1 MAGVKRGK
9 GRGNLGVRECVKE
22 KKKERKVPFLPSSL
36 AWSRALNSVPL
47 PFLTPAM
54 QAKSYGEGGTQQMFI
69 RGGSAPRP
77 GGFSSIKVTGVCSSQ
92 NFENTPRRYQNL
104 VLWVC
109 PKFISTPKR
118 YQFNIN
124 KLYNWHKYIFQ
135 IDIAC
140 VAWPFWLGALRKKA
154 GRNLTA
160 RALKCTEIAL
170 SAVSLGF
177 STLSATSLQI

>member
-1 MAGVKRGK
+1 MAGVKRRK
-9 GRGNLGVRECVKE
+9 GRGNLGVRECMKE
-22 KKKERKVPFLPSSL
+22 KGKERKVPFLPSSL
-36 AWSRALNSVPL
+36 AWSRALNSLPL

-54 QAKSYGEGGTQQMFI
+54 QAKSYGEGETQQMFK

-77 GGFSSIKVTGVCSSQ
+77 GRYYFIKVMGVCSSQ

-109 PKFISTPKR
+109 PKFISAPKR

-124 KLYNWHKYIFQ
+124 KLYNWHKNIFQ

-140 VAWPFWLGALRKKA
+140 VAWRFWLGALRKKA
-154 GRNLTA
+154 GRNVTA
-160 RALKCTEIAL
+160 
-170 SAVSLGF
+170 GP
-177 STLSATSLQI
+177 